1 MATGLFGLIREEQ
14 EGDADNSF
22 TKYVI
27 KISSFVSLICSALT
41 DSAP

>member
-14 EGDADNSF
+14 EGDADKSF

-27 KISSFVSLICSALT
+27 TFSSFVSFVCSGVT
-41 DSAP
+41 DLVP